1 MLTLYIII
9 INMVMLNMKRIKLY
23 SEKIIKH
30 IKTKEFKEYNEYYEI
45 IVNLS
50 FKYRVYKDQI
60 KITRWGIKTNYK
72 ELTLLEL
79 SKFDNGETKQIKI
92 NSYNKII
99 EEIEHQKALRN
110 YLILDKSKLYVVR
123 LRA

>member
-1 MLTLYIII
+1 MLYMII

-23 SEKIIKH
+23 LEKIIKH
-30 IKTKEFKEYNEYYEI
+30 IRTKEFKEYNDFYEI

-60 KITRWGIKTNYK
+60 KISRWGIKTNYK
-72 ELTLLEL
+72 ELTLFEL
-79 SKFDNGETKQIKI
+79 SKFDNSETKQIKI

-110 YLILDKSKLYVVR
+110 CLILDKSKLYVVR

>member
-1 MLTLYIII
+1 
-9 INMVMLNMKRIKLY
+9 MLNMKRIKLY

-92 NSYNKII
+92 NSCNKII

-123 LRA
+123 LRAW

>member
-1 MLTLYIII
+1 MLYMII

-23 SEKIIKH
+23 LEKIIKH
-30 IKTKEFKEYNEYYEI
+30 IRTKEFKEYNDFYEI

-60 KITRWGIKTNYK
+60 KISRWGIKTNYK
-72 ELTLLEL
+72 ELTLFEL
-79 SKFDNGETKQIKI
+79 SKFDNSETKQIKI

-110 YLILDKSKLYVVR
+110 YLILDRSKLYVVR